1 MSPHPAMYC
10 PNCGTQS
17 STARCPVCSFQLR
30 APDADW
36 ACLRTT
42 SGEPVPLLGVALG
55 GEVFGAHARLVLRQR
70 YKNREVNPIEAV
82 YTFPIPSDATLV
94 GFAMECEG
102 RRLEAEVKEREEAF
116 ATYDDAIAKGHG
128 AALLEQER
136 PNVFTASVGNLLPDE
151 ETIVEV
157 TFLLKLTADE
167 GALRLMIPTLVA
179 PRYIPGSPAGDRTGH
194 GQSAPT
200 NVVPDA
206 DRITPK
212 IASVRYGLAMDVLF
226 DLGRDVTIESPS
238 HRVVVTDEGAMRRR
252 VTFAAQEVALDRDII
267 LVAEGAPGVAAGLVC
282 DKPAGEEG
290 TFALTLVPDLFEAKK
305 KSNGRAVV
313 FVVDVSGSMGGAS
326 IEQAKRAM
334 HLCLRH
340 LSEGDLF
347 DILPFSSAFSH
358 FSMHATGRRG
368 GAADLIPFTQMT
380 LKQADAYV
388 ESLHA
393 DGGTEM
399 LQPLSAAARL
409 LSGVRRDKVIVLLT
423 DGQVGNEQQIVD
435 EIAKQAAG
443 ARVYT
448 FGIGTNVSDVL
459 LRGLA
464 KRTKG
469 AVELIHPGERID
481 EKVTAQFARAT
492 AARVDNVTLKWVGAD
507 AGEVAPIDPPALV
520 DGEPWSVYGR
530 YEAPGLGRVEIRGT
544 LGGENFFMDVP
555 LDLVAR
561 ADRPTLTS
569 LWAGARVKD
578 LEEMDTSAMGRRA
591 ESHRKRIIDLC
602 VRFGIASKLASF
614 VVVEK
619 RTGDR
624 RSQGMPETRAV
635 PVNAPAGWEMTA
647 HVRPQDMGGRNVN
660 MTRSGRASPGGVM
673 RAMARSAPMPSSASF
688 AAPPPM
694 AAPSGGAR
702 PKMDLKAKLG
712 KSGGG
717 MPPVPASPSYGAPQ
731 GGFGPPPSALEGYGP
746 PPAPG
751 FAPPPPPPGYPA
763 SPAQAAPSGSIPMPK
778 APAPSS
784 ASRAAPAAKA
794 ESTKGGG
801 GLFERAKRALGLS
814 KESQSEQDDL
824 SMYASRSMPAER
836 MDRAVDDMADGALA
850 APEYDLGELEAEAEE
865 KPAKAPAR
873 AAVEEI
879 GAMFARQLASGL
891 WESGDTSDTGRLL
904 ATTACLERCVR
915 EGIDT
920 SNPVYGAQVTKA
932 VDALSTLA
940 ETFATKGEG
949 DVGVVRALL
958 VMVAVSTGKRAR
970 GRVATIAGAAKS
982 AVVKGIAA
990 DLVSQEAAK
999 KRIG

>member
-1 MSPHPAMYC
+1 MSPHPAMTC

-17 STARCPVCSFQLR
+17 STSRCPVCTMLLR
-30 APDADW
+30 APDPDW

-70 YKNREVNPIEAV
+70 YKNSEPNPIEAV

-102 RRLEAEVKEREEAF
+102 RRLEAEVKEREQAF
-116 ATYDDAIAKGHG
+116 ATYDEAITKGHG

-136 PNVFTASVGNLLPDE
+136 PNVFTASVGNLLPHE

-157 TFLLKLTADE
+157 TFLQKLTADE

-194 GQSAPT
+194 GQSTPT
-200 NVVPDA
+200 NAVPDA

-212 IASVRYGLAMDVLF
+212 IADVHYGLAMDVLF

-238 HRVVVTDEGAMRRR
+238 HRVVVTNDGAMRKR
-252 VTFAAQEVALDRDII
+252 VTFVAQEVALDRDLI

-347 DILPFSSAFSH
+347 DILPFSSAFTH
-358 FSMHATGRRG
+358 FSMQATNRRG
-368 GAADLIPFTQMT
+368 GGADLIPFTQMT

-399 LQPLSAAARL
+399 LKPLSAAAQL
-409 LSGVRRDKVIVLLT
+409 LQGVRRDKVIVLLT

-435 EIAKQAAG
+435 EISKQAAG

-469 AVELIHPGERID
+469 AAEFIFPGERID

-492 AARVDNVTLKWVGAD
+492 AARVDNVTLKWIGAD

-555 LDLVAR
+555 LDLAAR
-561 ADRPTLTS
+561 AERPALTS

-591 ESHRKRIIDLC
+591 ESHKKRIIDLC

-635 PVNAPAGWEMTA
+635 PVNAPAGWAMFDRGQSA
-647 HVRPQDMGGRNVN
+647 DHGGQNVN
-660 MTRSGRASPGGVM
+660 MTRAGTVSAAGVRAFA
-673 RAMARSAPMPSSASF
+673 AMSRSAPSRSAMGG
-688 AAPPPM
+688 AAPMRRSAPS
-694 AAPSGGAR
+694 AAP
-702 PKMDLKAKLG
+702 
-712 KSGGG
+712 
-717 MPPVPASPSYGAPQ
+717 VPRSPS
-731 GGFGPPPSALEGYGP
+731 FG
-746 PPAPG
+746 
-751 FAPPPPPPGYPA
+751 APPPPPPMGSGYGAPPA
-763 SPAQAAPSGSIPMPK
+763 PGFGPPPPAQAAPMPFEEKAMSAPM
-778 APAPSS
+778 APRAPSPS
-784 ASRAAPAAKA
+784 SVSRPAPAAKA
-794 ESTKGGG
+794 ESAKGGG
-801 GLFERAKRALGLS
+801 GLMERAKRALGLS
-814 KESQSEQDDL
+814 KESDAERDEAD
-824 SMYASRSMPAER
+824 MYAARSMPADR
-836 MDRAVDDMADGALA
+836 MQASSDEALGF
-850 APEYDLGELEAEAEE
+850 EELGELEASIAPE
-865 KPAKAPAR
+865 PAR
-873 AAVEEI
+873 AVIEEI

-891 WESGDTSDTGRLL
+891 WESGDASDAGRLA

-932 VDALSTLA
+932 VDALSTVAESLA
-940 ETFATKGEG
+940 QKGES
-949 DVGVVRALL
+949 DVHVARALL

-970 GRVATIAGAAKS
+970 GRVVAIAEAAKS
-982 AVVKGIAA
+982 AIVKAIVA
-990 DLVSQEAAK
+990 DLASQEAAK
-999 KRIG
+999 KKLA